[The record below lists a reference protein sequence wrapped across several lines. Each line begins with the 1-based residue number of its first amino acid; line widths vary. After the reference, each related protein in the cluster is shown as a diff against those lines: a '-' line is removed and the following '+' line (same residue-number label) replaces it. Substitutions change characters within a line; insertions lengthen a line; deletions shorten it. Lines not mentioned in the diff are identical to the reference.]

1 MNSIILTGAS
11 RGLGRELHK
20 LLVSDELPSGQRIFI
35 TRRPLAEAHASHLY
49 IQADLGQLDN
59 LNISLDI
66 APDSKAVV
74 FINNAGT
81 IEPIGKAVDVPALSI
96 DSAFRI
102 NCLGPLSLIQQLA
115 VETREIG
122 ARLFI
127 FNVSSGAARRPI
139 KGWMGYCVSKAAA
152 VMAFDVLAAENDHV
166 EVLHFDPGVM
176 DTDMQSHIRQQ
187 AADVMPDVGLFRGFK
202 TDQALKSP
210 REVAEQIVSIVRDV
224 IR

>member
-11 RGLGRELHK
+11 RGLGHELHK
-20 LLVSDELPSGQRIFI
+20 LLVLDDLPSGQRIFI
-35 TRRPLAEAHASHLY
+35 SRRPLAEAHASHRY
-49 IQADLGQLDN
+49 IQTDLGQQDGLK
-59 LNISLDI
+59 ISLDI
-66 APDSKAVV
+66 APDSKVVV

-81 IEPIGKAVDVPALSI
+81 IEPIGKAVDVPALGI
-96 DSAFRI
+96 ESALRI
-102 NCLGPLSLIQQLA
+102 NCLGPLSLAQQLA

-127 FNVSSGAARRPI
+127 FNISSGAARRPI
-139 KGWMGYCVSKAAA
+139 KGWMAYCVSKAAA

-187 AADVMPDVGLFRGFK
+187 AAEFMPDVELFREFK
-202 TDQALKSP
+202 TSHALKSP
-210 REVAEQIVSIVRDV
+210 REVAEQIVSIMRDV